1 MSVPDTETAAA
12 AHDYAVLAARIKRWG
27 RELGFGAVGVCGI
40 DLAEDEARLMA
51 WLDDERHGEMAYM
64 ALHGLKRTR
73 PNWLRPGTMSVIS
86 ARLDYMRADCAPAEA
101 VLDNKELGYVSRY
114 ALGRDYHKVL
124 RRKLQKLADRISEEV
139 GTFGYRAFTDSAPV
153 MEKPLARNA
162 GLGWIGKHT
171 NLLSRDA
178 GSWFFLGE
186 LYTDLPL
193 PHDVSAKDHCGSC
206 RSCIDACPTGAITS
220 AYHLDARLCISYLTI
235 ELKGAIPIALR
246 PLVGNRV
253 FGCDD
258 CQLVCPW
265 NRFAV
270 HSDNHDFSPRHAL
283 DAPRLTDLFRWSEA
297 EFRRK
302 TRGSPIRRAG
312 YEGWIRNVAVALGN
326 AKTSPQVTSALKS
339 RLDFP
344 SAMVRE
350 HIAWALEQ
358 HGMGEHESGNRGG
371 VADGRRTNSG
381 NGDR

>member
-1 MSVPDTETAAA
+1 MTVPHTGPAPVP
-12 AHDYAVLAARIKRWG
+12 HDYAALATRIKRWG
-27 RELGFGAVGVCGI
+27 GELGFGAVGVTGI

-51 WLDDERHGEMAYM
+51 WLDEERHGDMAYM
-64 ALHGLKRTR
+64 ALHGVKRTR
-73 PNWLRPGTMSVIS
+73 PEALRPGTISVIS
-86 ARLDYMRADCAPAEA
+86 ARLDYMRGDYVPAET
-101 VLDNKELGYVSRY
+101 VLNDRELGYVSRY

-139 GTFGYRAFTDSAPV
+139 GEFGYRVFTDSAPV

-171 NLLSRDA
+171 NLLSRTA

-193 PHDVSAKDHCGSC
+193 PHDAPGTDHCGTC
-206 RSCIDACPTGAITS
+206 RACIEACPTGAITGP
-220 AYHLDARLCISYLTI
+220 YQLDARLCISYLTI
-235 ELKGAIPIALR
+235 ELKGSIPIELR

-270 HSDNHDFSPRHAL
+270 HSNDDDFSPRHGL
-283 DAPRLTDLFRWSEA
+283 DAPRLVDLFGWSEA
-297 EFRRK
+297 EFLDK
-302 TRGSPIRRAG
+302 TRGSPIRRSG

-326 AKTSPQVTSALKS
+326 ARTSPEVTSALKS
-339 RLDFP
+339 RLNFP

-350 HIAWALEQ
+350 HVAWALER
-358 HGMGEHESGNRGG
+358 HG
-371 VADGRRTNSG
+371 VAADGG
-381 NGDR
+381 KAG